1 MNYKS
6 NMYLFSIVCIIV
18 FIIVCIIAFIK
29 LYKINIKSVFL
40 NNYDSFDVPQ
50 TTQQNIERT
59 QLYGSL
65 FLDNLNE
72 VITNMSNPPI
82 LYDTKSIEINKYSDL
97 LL

>member
-18 FIIVCIIAFIK
+18 SIILCIIAFIK
-29 LYKINIKSVFL
+29 LYKINIKSIFL
-40 NNYDSFDVPQ
+40 NNYDSFDIPQ
-50 TTQQNIERT
+50 TTKQNFERT

-72 VITNMSNPPI
+72 VITNMTNPPI